1 MRQQVE
7 GAVSPRRI
15 QEIARELLQA
25 HDQARRIA
33 SIAARTADFDLDA
46 AYRVAAEL
54 MRVRRSRGS
63 RPLGR
68 KIGFTNRGI
77 WALYGVDAPMWAHV
91 YDDTVSYARGGKAEV
106 SLAGTVSPR
115 MEPEILFKLRA
126 PVPVGCADAAQ
137 LLRSAEWY
145 AHSVEIVHS
154 HFDWKFKL
162 ADAAADWACH
172 ARLVIGEPQAIQ
184 EADIPALARALPR
197 VKAAL
202 LREGV
207 KQIEGAGAAV
217 LGSPALTLG
226 FLADLL
232 ARQPFMQPLAAGELV
247 STGTITDALPVRP
260 GETWSTD
267 IQGLPLQNLTVRFTD

>member
-1 MRQQVE
+1 M
-7 GAVSPRRI
+7 SPQHI
-15 QEIARELLQA
+15 QTIAQELLYA
-25 HDQARRIA
+25 HDHASRLEAYSARN
-33 SIAARTADFDLDA
+33 ADFDLDA
-46 AYRVAAEL
+46 AYQIAAEL

-63 RPLGR
+63 RPIGR
-68 KIGFTNRGI
+68 KIGFTNRSI

-91 YDDTVSYARGGKAEV
+91 YDDTVSHARDGKATI

-126 PVPVGCADAAQ
+126 PVPVACNDPER

-172 ARLVIGEPQAIQ
+172 ARLIVGEAQAIREQ
-184 EADIPALARALPR
+184 DIAALVRALPA
-197 VKAAL
+197 VKVAL
-202 LREGV
+202 LKGGV
-207 KQIEGAGAAV
+207 RQIEGAGANV
-217 LGSPALTLG
+217 LGSPAYALG

-232 ARQPFMQPLAAGELV
+232 AQQPFMQPLAAGEIV

-260 GETWSTD
+260 GEIWSTE
-267 IQGLPLQNLTVRFTD
+267 ITGLPAQNLTISYTD

>member
-1 MRQQVE
+1 
-7 GAVSPRRI
+7 VSPQQI
-15 QEIARELLQA
+15 QTIARELLDA
-25 HDQARRIA
+25 HDRAA
-33 SIAARTADFDLDA
+33 LVGSFAARHPDFDLDA

-63 RPLGR
+63 RPIGR
-68 KIGFTNRGI
+68 KIGFTNRSI

-91 YDDTVSYARGGKAEV
+91 YDDTVSHAKNGRAEV

-115 MEPEILFKLRA
+115 MEPEILFKLRT
-126 PVPVGCADAAQ
+126 PVPVACNDPER

-172 ARLVIGEPQAIQ
+172 AHLVIGEPQAIREQ
-184 EADIPALARALPR
+184 DIPQLARALPEI
-197 VKAAL
+197 KAAL
-202 LREGV
+202 FKGGV
-207 KQIEGAGAAV
+207 RQIEGIGANV
-217 LGSPALTLG
+217 LGSPAYALG

-232 ARQPFMQPLAAGELV
+232 SEQPFMQQLAAGEIV
-247 STGTITDALPVRP
+247 STGTITDALPVKP
-260 GETWSTD
+260 GEIWSTGID
-267 IQGLPLQNLTVRFTD
+267 GLPVQNLTISYTD